1 MPLMPPP
8 EPTEIIM
15 EQDTSESSAAGS
27 TAGPPLTSLSRVEIS
42 TIDLFVRIARLFGVS
57 KSVGEIYGL
66 LFISTRPVPLD
77 YVRERLQMSSGSAS
91 QGLRLLRSVA
101 AVRATYVPGD
111 RRDHFLVETD
121 LRKITTGFLRERVVP
136 NLLVHEE
143 RLERLSDLIGE
154 LPSGNRT
161 EIESRIRIL
170 QGWRAQARAV
180 LPLMMSGLDMKAKA

>member
-1 MPLMPPP
+1 MEPATP
-8 EPTEIIM
+8 EP
-15 EQDTSESSAAGS
+15 SFVGA
-27 TAGPPLTSLSRVEIS
+27 PLTNLSRVEIS

-66 LFISTRPVPLD
+66 LFISTKPVPLD

-101 AVRATYVPGD
+101 AVRATYVAGD

-121 LRKITTGFLRERVVP
+121 LRKITNGFLREKVVP

-154 LPSGNRT
+154 LPSGSRP

-170 QGWRAQARAV
+170 QGWRKQARAV
-180 LPLMMSGLDMKAKA
+180 LPLMMRGLEMKAEA

>member
-1 MPLMPPP
+1 M
-8 EPTEIIM
+8 EPSTR
-15 EQDTSESSAAGS
+15 QPSRAASAAE
-27 TAGPPLTSLSRVEIS
+27 PPLKDLSRVEVS

-66 LFISTRPVPLD
+66 LFISTKPVPLD
-77 YVRERLQMSSGSAS
+77 YVRERLRMSSGSAS
-91 QGLRLLRSVA
+91 QGLRLLSSVA

-121 LRKITTGFLRERVVP
+121 LRKITNGFLREKVVP

-143 RLERLSDLIGE
+143 RLERLSNLIGE
-154 LPSGNRT
+154 LPSGSRP

-170 QGWRAQARAV
+170 QSWRKQARAV
-180 LPLMMSGLDMKAKA
+180 LPLMLRGFDLEAKA